1 MFSRLTRMLVNASV
15 RLKLALG
22 FGQVLI
28 LSFMI
33 AATGWQALNAVLYR
47 SDSLTRLSELAVY
60 AQAMRADRIVYRT
73 LADSASR
80 EQMLQK
86 VEKIDLLLADLSH
99 RLVDPV
105 DVQRN
110 QEAIRLAAGFKAALA
125 ELPALI
131 EQRETVRP
139 ALKKSA
145 LQASDTLAQFA
156 SDLPDQ
162 NDEKALDAIENL
174 RQAMEQ
180 AEDRAQNPAWAVESL
195 QAYAEAASQALDALD
210 IAQTAVT
217 ALPVDSALLKTDL
230 ARYREQLLKLK
241 QAQLNVETAQNR
253 FEQQLNELRDS
264 SDLLSQ
270 SQTTKR
276 NDEADHTRTLLI
288 GVTVAALVLGAL
300 AAWWIAS
307 QIAAPL
313 RDILVAAN
321 RVAQGDLS
329 HDTQSE
335 RGDELGQLQQ
345 SIGQMTR
352 SLRSLISSIGESAR
366 QIAGAATQLSTVTE
380 QTRNGLNNQKDETDQ
395 VATAMNEM
403 LATAQEVARHAE
415 RASVAAN
422 EADQQ
427 AEAGEQVVTQA
438 VEQIGNLASEMALS
452 GRAMLTLQQES
463 NKIASVLDVIK
474 SVSQQTNLLALNAA
488 IEAARAGTA
497 GQGFAVVADEVRS
510 LAQRTQ
516 ESAEEIEGLIQGLHN
531 GTQQVA
537 DIMDS
542 SRNLT
547 DNSVALTRDA
557 GDALAAIARTVSVI
571 QEMNPQIAA
580 AAEQQSAVA
589 EEINRSVLKVRD
601 VSEKTAAASEE
612 TAAASVQLTRL
623 SLDLQTLVAK
633 FKL

>member
-1 MFSRLTRMLVNASV
+1 MLSRLTRMLANASV

-22 FGQVLI
+22 FGQVLM
-28 LSFMI
+28 LSFI
-33 AATGWQALNAVLYR
+33 ISATGWQALNAILYR
-47 SDSLTRLSELAVY
+47 SDSLTSLGELAVQ

-73 LADSASR
+73 LADKASLD
-80 EQMLQK
+80 QMTQK
-86 VEKIDLLLADLSH
+86 IEKIDQHLTDLSQ
-99 RLVDPV
+99 RLIDPV
-105 DVQRN
+105 DLQRIA
-110 QEAIRLAAGFKAALA
+110 EAASLVADFKTALA
-125 ELPALI
+125 QLPALI
-131 EQRETVRP
+131 EQRENIRP
-139 ALKKSA
+139 ALKTSA

-162 NDEKALDAIENL
+162 NDEKALDAIEQL

-180 AEDRAQNPAWAVESL
+180 AEDRAQNPAWAADSL
-195 QAYAEAASQALDALD
+195 QAYAEAANQTLDALD
-210 IAQTAVT
+210 AAQAAVT
-217 ALPVDSALLKTDL
+217 TLPVDSTLLKTDL
-230 ARYREQLLKLK
+230 ANYRAQLVKLK
-241 QAQLNVETAQNR
+241 EAQLSVETVQNR
-253 FEQQLNELRDS
+253 FEQQLNELREK

-270 SQTTKR
+270 SQNTKR
-276 NDEADHTRTLLI
+276 NQEAAQTHTLLI
-288 GVTVAALVLGAL
+288 GVTLAALVLGAL
-300 AAWWIAS
+300 AAWWIAR
-307 QIAAPL
+307 QIASPL
-313 RDILVAAN
+313 RGILIAAN
-321 RVAQGDLS
+321 RVAEGDLS
-329 HDTQSE
+329 HDIQVE
-335 RGDELGQLQQ
+335 RRDELGQLQH

-352 SLRSLISSIGESAR
+352 SLRSLISGIGDSAR

-380 QTRNGLNNQKDETDQ
+380 QTRNGLNQQKDETDQ
-395 VATAMNEM
+395 VATAMNQM

-427 AEAGEQVVTQA
+427 AGSGEQVVTQA

-463 NKIASVLDVIK
+463 QKIASVLDVIK

-516 ESAEEIEGLIQGLHN
+516 ESAEEIEGLILGLHN

-557 GDALAAIARTVSVI
+557 GEALAAIARTVAVI

-601 VSEKTAAASEE
+601 VSEQTAAASEE
-612 TAAASVQLTRL
+612 TAAASVQLTKL
-623 SLDLQTLVAK
+623 SVDLQTLVGK
-633 FKL
+633 FKF

>member
-1 MFSRLTRMLVNASV
+1 MVTRLTRLLVNASV
-15 RLKLALG
+15 RIKLALG

-28 LSFMI
+28 LSFLI

-47 SDSLTRLSELAVY
+47 SASMTILGELAVH
-60 AQAMRADRIVYRT
+60 AETMRADRIVYRT
-73 LADSASR
+73 LTDKDSLGKMAR
-80 EQMLQK
+80 KIEHIDQRL
-86 VEKIDLLLADLSH
+86 IDLARRLKDPSDVQHLQEAT
-99 RLVDPV
+99 RLV
-105 DVQRN
+105 
-110 QEAIRLAAGFKAALA
+110 AGFKAALA
-125 ELPALI
+125 ELPPLI
-131 EQRETVRP
+131 EQRENLRP
-139 ALKKSA
+139 SLKKTA
-145 LQASDTLAQFA
+145 LQASDTLAQLA

-162 NDEKALDAIENL
+162 NDEKALDAIEQL
-174 RQAMEQ
+174 RQSMEH
-180 AEDRAQNPAWAVESL
+180 AEDRAQNPAWAAASL
-195 QAYAEAASQALDALD
+195 QAYAEAANNALDALD
-210 IAQTAVT
+210 IAQTAVVT
-217 ALPVDSALLKTDL
+217 LPVDSTLLKTDL
-230 ARYREQLLKLK
+230 AGYRDQLLKFK
-241 QAQLNVETAQNR
+241 QAQLNVEAVQNR
-253 FEQQLNELRDS
+253 FEQQLNDFREQSNQLSLGQSAKRD
-264 SDLLSQ
+264 L
-270 SQTTKR
+270 
-276 NDEADHTRTLLI
+276 EAGQTRTLLI
-288 GVTVAALVLGAL
+288 SVTAIALVLGAL
-300 AAWWIAS
+300 AAWWIAR
-307 QIAAPL
+307 QIAMPL
-313 RDILVAAN
+313 REILATAH
-321 RVAQGDLS
+321 RVAEGDLS
-329 HDTQSE
+329 HDIQVN
-335 RGDELGQLQQ
+335 RHDELGQLQQ

-352 SLRSLISSIGESAR
+352 SLRNLISSIGDSAR

-380 QTRNGLNNQKDETDQ
+380 QTRSGLNDQREETDQ

-427 AEAGEQVVTQA
+427 ASAGEQVVSQA

-463 NKIASVLDVIK
+463 QKIASVLDVIK

-488 IEAARAGTA
+488 IEAARAGSA

-516 ESAEEIEGLIQGLHN
+516 ESAEEIEGLILGLHN

-557 GDALAAIARTVSVI
+557 GDALATIARTVSVI

-580 AAEQQSAVA
+580 AAEQQSAVV

-601 VSEKTAAASEE
+601 VSEQTAAASEE

-623 SLDLQTLVAK
+623 SLDLKTLVEK